1 MNQRQK
7 EAEPLELEL
16 RDHNGLT
23 EREFLEQ
30 YRAGD
35 YERPSVAADMV
46 IFTVTDTAAD
56 YETEAAGKE
65 LRLLL
70 IRRGGHPCLGKWALP
85 GGFVQPDE
93 TTDQAAA
100 RELEEET
107 GVAGVYLE
115 QLRTF
120 SDPGRDP
127 RTWVISSSYLALADS
142 RRIQLQA
149 GDDAAAAVWFTVS
162 YKLQREQT
170 KRLEQGC
177 IRTRTYELRLEAAGQ
192 VLTAVIEQTVEVTP
206 AARSVQYT
214 VLSNDGLAFDHA
226 KIIAYAMERLRQE
239 TERTGSALH
248 LMPERFTLAELQQVY
263 EVILGQELPKAV
275 FLDKMSALV
284 TATNLYTEPTEHTPS
299 RRLYERNW
307 VEV

>member
-1 MNQRQK
+1 M
-7 EAEPLELEL
+7 ELEL
-16 RDHNGLT
+16 RDRNGLT

-46 IFTVTDTAAD
+46 IFTAMDTAAD
-56 YETEAAGKE
+56 QEPWTAAKE

-107 GVAGVYLE
+107 GVAGVHLE

-127 RTWVISSSYLALADS
+127 RTWVISSSYMALADS
-142 RRIQLQA
+142 RRIRLQA
-149 GDDAAAAVWFTVS
+149 GDDAADAAWFKVS
-162 YKLQREQT
+162 YRLRREHKKL
-170 KRLEQGC
+170 LLPGC
-177 IRTRTYELRLEAAGQ
+177 IRTSTYELRLEAAGLE
-192 VLTAVIEQTVEVTP
+192 LTAVIEQTVTATP
-206 AARSVQYT
+206 AARSVEYA

-239 TERTGSALH
+239 TERTGTALH
-248 LMPERFTLAELQQVY
+248 FMPERFTLAELQQVY
-263 EVILGQELPKAV
+263 EVILGRELPKAV
-275 FLDKMSALV
+275 FLDKVSALV
-284 TATNLYTEPTEHTPS
+284 TATNLYTEQTEHTPS

-307 VEV
+307 VEG

>member
-1 MNQRQK
+1 M
-7 EAEPLELEL
+7 ELEL
-16 RDHNGLT
+16 RDRNGLT

-46 IFTVTDTAAD
+46 IFTVADAAAD
-56 YETEAAGKE
+56 EGPGAGAKE

-70 IRRGGHPCLGKWALP
+70 IRRGGHPCLDKWALP

-107 GVAGVYLE
+107 GVAGVHLE

-127 RTWVISSSYLALADS
+127 RTWVISSSYLTLVDS

-149 GDDAAAAVWFTVS
+149 GDDAEAAAWFKVS
-162 YKLQREQT
+162 YQLRQEHKELL
-170 KRLEQGC
+170 KPGC

-192 VLTAVIEQTVEVTP
+192 QLTAVIEQTVTATP
-206 AARSVQYT
+206 AARSVQYA

-239 TERTGSALH
+239 TERSGIALH
-248 LMPERFTLAELQQVY
+248 LMPEWFTLTELQQVY

-275 FLDKMSALV
+275 FLDKVAALV
-284 TATNLYTEPTEHTPS
+284 TASNQYTEPTEHTPS

-307 VEV
+307 VEA

>member
-1 MNQRQK
+1 M
-7 EAEPLELEL
+7 ELEP
-16 RDHNGLT
+16 RDRNGLT

-46 IFTVTDTAAD
+46 IFTAAD
-56 YETEAAGKE
+56 AAGDYEAGAAAKE

-107 GVAGVYLE
+107 GVTGVHLE

-127 RTWVISSSYLALADS
+127 RTWVISSSYMALIDS
-142 RRIQLQA
+142 RRIQLEA
-149 GDDAAAAVWFTVS
+149 GDDAEAAAWFKVS
-162 YKLQREQT
+162 Y
-170 KRLEQGC
+170 RLRQEHRGLLKPGC

-192 VLTAVIEQTVEVTP
+192 ELTAVIEQTVTATP
-206 AARSVQYT
+206 AARSVQYA

-226 KIIAYAMERLRQE
+226 KIIAYAIERLRQE
-239 TERTGSALH
+239 TERTGIALH

-263 EVILGQELPKAV
+263 EAILGQELPKAV

-307 VEV
+307 VEG

>member
-1 MNQRQK
+1 MNQRAE
-7 EAEPLELEL
+7 EAENVEL
-16 RDHNGLT
+16 RDANGLT

-46 IFTVTDTAAD
+46 IFTVADAAAD
-56 YETEAAGKE
+56 QEPGAGAKG
-65 LRLLL
+65 LSLLL

-115 QLRTF
+115 QLRIF

-127 RTWVISSSYLALADS
+127 RTWVISSSYMALVDS
-142 RRIQLQA
+142 RRSQLEA
-149 GDDAAAAVWFTVS
+149 GDDAEAAAWFKVS
-162 YKLQREQT
+162 YQLRQEHKEL
-170 KRLEQGC
+170 LEQGC
-177 IRTRTYELRLEAAGQ
+177 IRTRTYELRLEAAKQ
-192 VLTAVIEQTVEVTP
+192 ALTAVVEQTVTATP
-206 AARSVQYT
+206 AARSVQYA

-226 KIIAYAMERLRQE
+226 KIITYAIERLRQE
-239 TERTGSALH
+239 TERTGIALL
-248 LMPERFTLAELQQVY
+248 LMPEQFTLAELQQVY

-275 FLDKMSALV
+275 FLDKVAALI
-284 TATNLYTEPTEHTPS
+284 TATNLYTEHTEHTPS
-299 RRLYERNW
+299 RRLYQRNW
-307 VEV
+307 GEV